1 MAPQSA
7 LTLMFNK
14 SERFAANGV
23 QSKTR
28 DADRVWLPAFEM
40 RGGVDLMR
48 CPSIVSTVEAFGASP
63 AAAAP
68 AAMRGRSYGVAGPA
82 AIDVCGHRIGCG
94 WVRDHRR
101 RQDRDPNQDSDW
113 LGVIAGDEAG
123 SEAELAA
130 EMAEL
135 FANDSPFRVVPVP
148 GDSGLKNISRL
159 LHDPHIDAGF
169 ISTDVLAGAKT
180 QSAGNDL
187 AERLQ
192 VVARFCPQ
200 EVHVLARADIESLAD
215 LPARRSI
222 SVRPAAA
229 RR

>member
-1 MAPQSA
+1 MGDGAMASQVRLP
-7 LTLMFNK
+7 LMYVAIGLVAAG
-14 SERFAANGV
+14 FATIGV
-23 QSKTR
+23 GK
-28 DADRVWLPAFEM
+28 
-40 RGGVDLMR
+40 
-48 CPSIVSTVEAFGASP
+48 
-63 AAAAP
+63 
-68 AAMRGRSYGVAGPA
+68 
-82 AIDVCGHRIGCG
+82 
-94 WVRDHRR
+94 
-101 RQDRDPNQDSDW
+101 DRDPNQDSDW

-192 VVARFCPQ
+192 VVARF
-200 EVHVLARADIESLAD
+200 ARKKCMCWRGRISRASPIS
-215 LPARRSI
+215 PARRSI